1 MIFLLI
7 GLILGALAVIFAL
20 QNIAVITVTFLA
32 WQLEG
37 SLAVI
42 LLLAMLTGLLVGI
55 LLSLPSAIRSKFQI
69 ASLRKNNISM
79 KEKVVSLE
87 KELQDRHLMK
97 ETVIVK
103 DTDRPSTGPTV

>member
-1 MIFLLI
+1 MIFLFI

-55 LLSLPSAIRSKFQI
+55 LISLPNIIRSKFQI
-69 ASLRKNNISM
+69 ASLRKQNIGM
-79 KEKVVSLE
+79 KEKTFALE
-87 KELQDRHLMK
+87 KELQDRQLMK
-97 ETVIVK
+97 ETVVVK
-103 DTDRPSTGPTV
+103 DIDRPSHSPEV